1 MYIEQHIEY
10 SKVILLLVAFFLK
23 GKYCYDDTNK
33 KVVVESC
40 KFNTMQLLSVLGN
53 SYIIPNT
60 NQLYCEPWQSHTLY
74 KSPNVVEPRSNRNI
88 RKYRGDAFILN
99 AGFLRQKIMI
109 CSQYMNAPLMPFI
122 IKSRNKIFE
131 VNVKE

>member
-23 GKYCYDDTNK
+23 GKYCYDGTNK

-60 NQLYCEPWQSHTLY
+60 NQLYCEPWQSHTCTSL
-74 KSPNVVEPRSNRNI
+74 PMLLNPEATEILGNI
-88 RKYRGDAFILN
+88 EEMLSY
-99 AGFLRQKIMI
+99 
-109 CSQYMNAPLMPFI
+109 
-122 IKSRNKIFE
+122 
-131 VNVKE
+131 